1 MNRRQFCYLSL
12 GAGAVVSSMAF
23 GQSSSATQQYKV
35 FIIHGYGAT
44 PQDHWFPWLKQQTSQ
59 YDISTVM
66 IPFPNSEHP
75 DFERWQQTLRDYV
88 GMPDELCIFVAHSL
102 GTISLLHYLRVMRP
116 KRIGGMI
123 LVAGF
128 AGRIPGLATINDFN
142 IDAYVDRT
150 TIDFAAIQTMTSKI
164 YCVISDDDYIVVP
177 KSSHSLAQQL
187 HAQIINVEKGGHFL
201 AADGFTQLPQVW
213 LALKQCIQ

>member
-1 MNRRQFCYLSL
+1 MNRRQFCYLGL
-12 GAGAVVSSMAF
+12 GAGVIVSGMAF
-23 GQSSSATQQYKV
+23 GQNLSAMQKYKV

-44 PQDHWFPWLKQQTSQ
+44 PQDHWFPWLERLASQ
-59 YDISTVM
+59 YGISVVT
-66 IPFPNSEHP
+66 IPLPNSEYP
-75 DFERWQQTLRDYV
+75 DFERWQQTLRDYI
-88 GMPDELCIFVAHSL
+88 GMPDEHCIFVAHSL
-102 GTISLLHYLRVMRP
+102 GTISLLHYLSAMQP

-150 TIDFAAIQTMTSKI
+150 TIDFATIRSMTPKI
-164 YCVISDDDYIVVP
+164 YCVISDNDYIVTP
-177 KSSHSLAQQL
+177 QTSHLLAQQL
-187 HAQIINVEKGGHFL
+187 QAQIMNVENGGHFL
-201 AADGFTQLPQVW
+201 AADGFTKLPQAW

>member
-59 YDISTVM
+59 YEISTVM

-88 GMPDELCIFVAHSL
+88 GMPDERCIFVAHSL
-102 GTISLLHYLRVMRP
+102 GTISLLHYLSVMCP

-142 IDAYVDRT
+142 IEAETEDGVLMALS
-150 TIDFAAIQTMTSKI
+150 SK
-164 YCVISDDDYIVVP
+164 DYPLYSVQFHPEAVLTEYGHEMIRNFLD
-177 KSSHSLAQQL
+177 LAKEWRDK
-187 HAQIINVEKGGHFL
+187 NGNRS
-201 AADGFTQLPQVW
+201 
-213 LALKQCIQ
+213 